1 MLSLAWVGPIDRQS
15 NRVNNLM
22 MFCLNLTLL
31 MVVILIIVDCLLIE
45 QIKAVN
51 SVRKIAAVGNNKI

>member
-1 MLSLAWVGPIDRQS
+1 
-15 NRVNNLM
+15 M
-22 MFCLNLTLL
+22 MICLNLTLL
-31 MVVILIIVDCLLIE
+31 TVEILVIVDCLLIE